1 MTTCRCE
8 VLPLLADVGMGEDDG
23 VLGTFEREMRHGEP
37 LWWLAA
43 ERCRACGQWWLV
55 AADERI
61 NDVFIMRRLADAEIE
76 TLRTDVEWP
85 PDFLK
90 FAEVLRV
97 GRERGHSFL
106 FDDPESPA
114 LVDTVVDLAREENE
128 ISVSRIAWLLQ
139 IERSHAQRLA
149 ELAEAR
155 TSVSITRS

>member
-8 VLPLLADVGMGEDDG
+8 ELPLLADVGMGEDG
-23 VLGTFEREMRHGEP
+23 GILGTLERELRHGEP

-61 NDVFIMRRLADAEIE
+61 NDVFIMRRLADGEIE
-76 TLRTDVEWP
+76 TLRTNGKWP

-90 FAEVLRV
+90 FAEVLRI
-97 GRERGHSFL
+97 GRERGHSVL
-106 FDDPESPA
+106 FGDPESPA
-114 LVDTVVDLAREENE
+114 LVDTVVDLAREERG

-139 IERSHAQRLA
+139 IERCHAQRLA

-155 TSVSITRS
+155 TSVSITRA